1 MTVINLNLDDKI
13 QKVQLDRKLIA
24 GEKEYHLVFNDEMYQ
39 KIADL
44 QIAEVSLLDQLEK
57 QKEDFV
63 DKMNVNERQKFLH
76 DSLDKALV
84 NLENSLDTIF
94 GKGEGKRLYDY
105 YGKSTYLLSQVAE
118 ALVNLNDKINGEQ
131 ETNYNRKKK
140 AVREHY
146 TKKRG

>member
-1 MTVINLNLDDKI
+1 M
-13 QKVQLDRKLIA
+13 
-24 GEKEYHLVFNDEMYQ
+24 
-39 KIADL
+39 
-44 QIAEVSLLDQLEK
+44 
-57 QKEDFV
+57 
-63 DKMNVNERQKFLH
+63 H

-84 NLENSLDTIF
+84 NLENSLDTIL

-131 ETNYNRKKK
+131 ETNYNRRKKE
-140 AVREHY
+140 VRDHY